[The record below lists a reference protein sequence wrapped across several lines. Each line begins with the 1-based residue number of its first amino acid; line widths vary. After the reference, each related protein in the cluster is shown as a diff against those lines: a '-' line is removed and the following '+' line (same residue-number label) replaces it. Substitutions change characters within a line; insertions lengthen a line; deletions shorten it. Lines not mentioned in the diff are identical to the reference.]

1 MKANRKLLAVAAAVL
16 AAAPAIGASA
26 GDTGLSGRRHA
37 GRAASAQMIPQPPLA
52 RLNPITRRRL
62 APDGQRVDLAF
73 PSFSNPTRVTNPLFP
88 VSNLNAVLLGEVSG
102 EPLKVETTL
111 LPVRKTIQ
119 WNGQRIEALQS
130 QFLAFLKG
138 RITESA
144 IDLYAQA
151 DDGSVWY
158 FGETVV
164 DYEKGHAFTTDGTW
178 VVGVDGPGAM
188 IMPGHPRVGD
198 VYRTENIPGVAFE
211 QVTVKEV
218 GKTVKG
224 PTGPVRG
231 AIVAQE
237 LHQDE
242 AKLEPKTFAPGY
254 GEFFSG
260 SKHDFEANALSVPA
274 DAVPGPPPAE
284 LRTVSSGAAEV
295 FRAAQSKDWTAAST
309 ALTTMTGA
317 WKTFSAGEVPK
328 RLRAQMSGAL
338 AGLAQPV
345 GARNRVK
352 TSQAALDVA
361 NAGLDLQLRYRPPAA
376 INLAR
381 FELWARRL
389 LADGEAR
396 NGAGVSGDVTTL
408 EFVRDRLHLRSA
420 DGNRIDDQLRYL
432 RAVADAKEFTVA
444 SQQGARLS
452 KLIAGLRP
460 VT

>member
-1 MKANRKLLAVAAAVL
+1 
-16 AAAPAIGASA
+16 
-26 GDTGLSGRRHA
+26 
-37 GRAASAQMIPQPPLA
+37 
-52 RLNPITRRRL
+52 
-62 APDGQRVDLAF
+62 VDLTF
-73 PSFSNPTRVTNPLFP
+73 PPFSNPTRVTNPLFP
-88 VSNLNAVLLGEVSG
+88 ISNLDAVILGEVSG

-111 LPVRKTIQ
+111 LPVRKTIE

-158 FGETVV
+158 FGEDVV
-164 DYEKGHAFTTDGTW
+164 DYEKGHAVTTDGTW

-188 IMPGHPRVGD
+188 IMPGHPKVGD

-218 GKTVKG
+218 GKTVAG
-224 PTGPVRG
+224 PTGPVKG
-231 AIVAQE
+231 AIVGEE

-242 AKLEPKTFAPGY
+242 TKLEPKTFAPGY

-260 SKHDFEANALSVPA
+260 GKHDFEANALSVPA

-284 LRTVSSGAAEV
+284 LKAVSSGANEV
-295 FRAAQSKDWTAAST
+295 FGAARSKDWKAASA
-309 ALTTMTGA
+309 ALATMTSD
-317 WKTFSAGEVPK
+317 WKALSADEVPK
-328 RLRAQMSGAL
+328 RLGAQMSGAL
-338 AGLAQPV
+338 AALARAV
-345 GARNRVK
+345 GSRDRQEAP
-352 TSQAALDVA
+352 QAALDVA

-381 FELWARRL
+381 FELWARQL

-408 EFVRDRLHLRSA
+408 EFIRDRLALSSA
-420 DGNRIDDQLRYL
+420 DGTPVDDQLRYL
-432 RAVADAKEFTVA
+432 RAAADAKEFKVA
-444 SQQGARLS
+444 SQEGTRLS
-452 KLIAGLRP
+452 KLIAELQP
-460 VT
+460 KN